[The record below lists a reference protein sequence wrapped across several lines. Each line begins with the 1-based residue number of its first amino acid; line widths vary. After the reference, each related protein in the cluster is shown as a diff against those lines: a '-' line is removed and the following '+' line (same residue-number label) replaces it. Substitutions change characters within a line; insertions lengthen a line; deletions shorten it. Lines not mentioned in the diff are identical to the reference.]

1 MRSSRLLHILFVDDD
16 ESLVALFTK
25 LLQGLGHTVN
35 GQSQSLNALRVFS
48 EEPDEFDLAILD
60 HDMPELTG
68 LELAERFRR
77 IRPGFPVMLYSG
89 HLDALTEE
97 RIAAAGISHVVLK
110 PVTVDQ
116 LEGAVRAA
124 LP

>member
-1 MRSSRLLHILFVDDD
+1 MRPSRPLHILFVDDN

-25 LLQGLGHTVN
+25 MLQGLGHTVD
-35 GQSQSLNALRVFS
+35 GQSLSLNALRVFS

-97 RIAAAGISHVVLK
+97 RIAAAGIGHVV
-110 PVTVDQ
+110 
-116 LEGAVRAA
+116 
-124 LP
+124 